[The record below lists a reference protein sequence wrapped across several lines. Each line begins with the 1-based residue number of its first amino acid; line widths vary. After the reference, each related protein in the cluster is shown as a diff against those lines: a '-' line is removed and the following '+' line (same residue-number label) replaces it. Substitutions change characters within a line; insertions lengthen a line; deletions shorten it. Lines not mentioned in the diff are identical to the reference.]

1 MPPRPLC
8 LGKRRLSSVTFVCVP
23 IVFHTFKTMSTFKPN
38 LHVKDL
44 FVCLCWLRRYILALC
59 TQYSDHIATAGKGVL
74 LYMLYSQTSPRR
86 EPWTIWNR
94 PTCFSEK
101 PTSPPGML
109 SRSLTLR
116 STTTTPSVLAS
127 ELDNATGLTTIGQL
141 KVPGYNEAGAQRLEA
156 FWGMVCGLDVNDRA

>member
-1 MPPRPLC
+1 
-8 LGKRRLSSVTFVCVP
+8 
-23 IVFHTFKTMSTFKPN
+23 MSTFKPN

-44 FVCLCWLRRYILALC
+44 FVCLCWLRRYILAFC

-74 LYMLYSQTSPRR
+74 LYMLYSQTSPRS

-101 PTSPPGML
+101 PSSPPGML

-141 KVPGYNEAGAQRLEA
+141 KVPEYNETGAQRLGT
-156 FWGMVCGLDVNDRA
+156 FWSMSLRVGRQRSSLTKSTARAMRKAVVARGMPMCMNDLCI